1 MTVNSNSKATDHT
14 VLRASG
20 FSCPSCVSKI
30 DKQLSRIPGVRDVQV
45 QFASGR
51 IKVDHDP
58 DAVEVDQLVAA
69 VKKAGYDAVPAA
81 F

>member
-1 MTVNSNSKATDHT
+1 M
-14 VLRASG
+14 
-20 FSCPSCVSKI
+20 SKI
-30 DKQLSRIPGVRDVQV
+30 DKQLSRIPGVRGVQV

-51 IKVDHDP
+51 IEVDHDP
-58 DAVEVDQLVAA
+58 DIVEVNQLVAA